1 MRFPAIVTKI
11 NNFFAI
17 VSGTLIAIMSL
28 FAFIEVVLR
37 NFFDAPTIWTTNVS
51 QYMLLWAIF
60 LVSASTFEQKGHVS
74 VDFIRVTFARKF
86 GTKYARIVA
95 IPCYCFCLV
104 HIVVLGWTA
113 TELFLQSIELNRLSL
128 GMVQIPT
135 FYLYGGMIVG
145 CVLMFITVV
154 CILFDLLSGS
164 NKFASEEEI

>member
-11 NNFFAI
+11 NNFFAV
-17 VSGTLIAIMSL
+17 VSGIAIAIMSL
-28 FAFIEVVLR
+28 FAFTEVVLR
-37 NFFDAPTIWTTNVS
+37 NFFSAPTIWTTNVS

-60 LVSASTFEQKGHVS
+60 LVSASTFEHKGHVS

-86 GTKYARIVA
+86 GVKYARMVA

-104 HIVVLGWTA
+104 HIAILGWKS
-113 TELFLQSIELNRLSL
+113 TELFFQSIELNRLTL

-135 FYLYGGMIVG
+135 IFLYAGMIFG
-145 CVLMFITVV
+145 CVLMGITVV
-154 CILFDLLSGS
+154 FIILDLLSGS